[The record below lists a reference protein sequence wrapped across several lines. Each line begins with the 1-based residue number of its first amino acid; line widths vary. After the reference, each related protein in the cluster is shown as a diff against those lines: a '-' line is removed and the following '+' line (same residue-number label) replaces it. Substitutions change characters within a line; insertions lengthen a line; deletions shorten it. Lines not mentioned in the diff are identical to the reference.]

1 MISKLDE
8 CRGLV
13 YLRVTCLCFVF
24 QDEKNEMLH
33 TNMWLNYVSVTCPD
47 FHPSLF
53 REYLNQVNSIKY
65 FALNKVLF

>member
-33 TNMWLNYVSVTCPD
+33 TNMWLNYVSVICPN
-47 FHPSLF
+47 FRPSC
-53 REYLNQVNSIKY
+53 EYLNQVNNIKY
-65 FALNKVLF
+65 YALN